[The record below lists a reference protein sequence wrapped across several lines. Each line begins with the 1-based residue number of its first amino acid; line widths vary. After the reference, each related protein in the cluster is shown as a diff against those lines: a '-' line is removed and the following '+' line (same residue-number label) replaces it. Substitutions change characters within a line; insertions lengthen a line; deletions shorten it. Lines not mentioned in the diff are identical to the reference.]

1 MVVEGSDVYFVKKM
15 TDSTLETLLTSK
27 ALGEADVWRLFT
39 PIVLALEH
47 THA

>member
-1 MVVEGSDVYFVKKM
+1 MVVEGSDVYLVRKM
-15 TDSTLETLLTSK
+15 ADSTLETLLTSK
-27 ALGEADVWRLFT
+27 ALSEADVWKIFT